1 MFGDRSAEG
10 GGAAEDAEAEDL
22 SSLRA
27 LRHSARVIEMAYLS
41 QEPGLME
48 IIRAIACLPVATRAA
63 LQAFLSAVPDPGQV
77 SAARHS
83 GELVLSPLSVAAGE
97 GRPAD

>member
-10 GGAAEDAEAEDL
+10 GGDAVDAEAETFPL
-22 SSLRA
+22 GA
-27 LRHSARVIEMAYLS
+27 LRDPARVIEMAYLS

-77 SAARHS
+77 SATRHS
-83 GELVLSPLSVAAGE
+83 GELVLSPLSVAAAE
-97 GRPAD
+97 GRPTD